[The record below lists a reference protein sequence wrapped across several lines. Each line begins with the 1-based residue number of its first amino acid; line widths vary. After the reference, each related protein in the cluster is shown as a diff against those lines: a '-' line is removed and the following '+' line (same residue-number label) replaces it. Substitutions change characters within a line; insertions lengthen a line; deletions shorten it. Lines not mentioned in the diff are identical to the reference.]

1 MDKNNLEVS
10 EEEQNEHNHSNKLIS
25 EWSEKDVENFLEENE
40 LSYLKST
47 VAEMNINGYDLCKL
61 TEDQLKE
68 MKFSLHDINQL
79 TKAIHAKI
87 LEQMQIQISY
97 ENKPYNIQLD
107 SSPEQSVESIV
118 SLFTETFD
126 IKEKVLLM
134 TEENQILYPKLNF
147 TKIFLISP
155 NKYSKLK
162 IFSPKEKNSTFD
174 LPSHTLSE
182 PKIDIGTK
190 FKHNYEPLPMS
201 STTPL
206 ANVPEQPPKRN
217 TNITT
222 DYSSYK
228 FERGNLNKFNE
239 GGEQQQIGSMMPTI
253 KGNVDDLMQP
263 TQQEPPQ
270 KYQPE
275 RIPQTSPTQMEQKY
289 KPYSGLG
296 NMKIGTN
303 RKEESTPTMPK
314 YEYKIDFK
322 KFPSQ
327 PNLDPSTGVQGNK
340 TNFSSKFDLIDPSSL
355 GGGLTS
361 KESKDL
367 GDLNNPTTNYM
378 FNSGEM
384 PPSYEGIKKTSKPQG
399 LSQIKDEMS
408 LQPPLMQQ
416 KTFGGYMPNPRIN
429 AMNTNKEIDQ
439 PPTQHKDDFKR
450 FSSEKR
456 TYRSTGSNLIEN
468 TNTQL
473 PQRNKNLEDYQPS
486 QYQKY
491 SNSPLDEMAD
501 RFTSEKFTKMST
513 RQQQPSKKEEINFT
527 AGGFKYQSMRGNMG
541 NFDKKG
547 NQGGQFETQRE
558 MGMKFKF
565 QNQMGQMED
574 KDME

>member
-10 EEEQNEHNHSNKLIS
+10 EEEQNEHNYSNKLIS
-25 EWSEKDVENFLEENE
+25 EWSVKDVENFLEENE

-239 GGEQQQIGSMMPTI
+239 GGEQQQIGNMMPTI

-289 KPYSGLG
+289 KPYSALG
-296 NMKIGTN
+296 NMNIGTN